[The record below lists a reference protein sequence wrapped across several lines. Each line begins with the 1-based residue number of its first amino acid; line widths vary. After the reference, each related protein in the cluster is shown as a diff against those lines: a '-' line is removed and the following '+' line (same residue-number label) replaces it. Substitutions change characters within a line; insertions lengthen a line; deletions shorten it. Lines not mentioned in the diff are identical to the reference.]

1 MWIHLLALGLIDG
14 AGGGVVPPAPT
25 AGANNFAGGR
35 QAYRYRGKSYYLT
48 QYELARML
56 EADNADRQEVQIRRK
71 RRHRSMTV
79 GEWERVMSALSAAI
93 PDMPV
98 EMDSY
103 DDEEAA
109 LEALIVYL

>member
-1 MWIHLLALGLIDG
+1 MWSHLLTLGLIDG
-14 AGGGVVPPAPT
+14 AGGGVFPPTPS
-25 AGANNFAGGR
+25 AGANSFAGGR

-48 QYELARML
+48 PYELARML
-56 EADNADRQEVQIRRK
+56 DEDRADRQEVQIKRK

-79 GEWERVMSALSAAI
+79 GEWERVMAALSAAI

-109 LEALIVYL
+109 LQALVIYL